1 MMLNCWKR
9 KPKKINAPDMFDK
22 EELPSK
28 FKMRKRINT
37 LENELDTLKEII
49 KSELYKSFIDKLGE
63 PERIKRLT
71 EENKKLRLK
80 IKSLKEE
87 KNDGNSRKERN

>member
-1 MMLNCWKR
+1 MKLNYWKR
-9 KPKKINAPDMFDK
+9 KHKKINVPDMFDK

-63 PERIKRLT
+63 PERIKKT
-71 EENKKLRLK
+71 NMV
-80 IKSLKEE
+80 
-87 KNDGNSRKERN
+87 